1 MTAKLK
7 SLVQKTASVL
17 SKDKYFAL
25 LLLLALS
32 SVNLAAQQSVA
43 PVKVLLVTAHPD
55 DETLL
60 AATIYKITHELG
72 GIVDQ
77 VVITNGEGGY
87 SYSLL
92 SEPIYHLKL
101 ATEAVGREKLP
112 EIRKQELLNAGKIL
126 GVRNHYFLDQKD
138 LKFGLDIREPLDT
151 TWNVNWIRVRLQELL
166 VRNKYDYVLTLL
178 PDSSTHA
185 HHKAATVLALQAVEK
200 AIEKPVI
207 LAVSISNKGETV
219 KNFFRL
225 DNFPVTNVSQG
236 NYAFRI
242 DRTVG
247 FAPLN
252 ELNYKIIVNWVIAE
266 HKSQGTL
273 QNMTND
279 GDYEN
284 FWYFDLNGT
293 AKFEKT
299 KRFFDLLRSKVPD

>member
-7 SLVQKTASVL
+7 SLMQKPTSGLLKSGHFVL
-17 SKDKYFAL
+17 LFLVMLYPEII
-25 LLLLALS
+25 
-32 SVNLAAQQSVA
+32 VAQQSAV

-60 AATIYKITHELG
+60 ATTIYKITHELG

-92 SEPIYHLKL
+92 SEPIYKLKL
-101 ATEAVGREKLP
+101 STEAVGREKLP

-138 LKFGLDIREPLDT
+138 AKFGLDIKEPLDT
-151 TWNVNWIRVRLQELL
+151 TWNVNWISIRLQELL
-166 VRNKYDYVLTLL
+166 IKNKYDYVLTLL
-178 PDSSTHA
+178 PDSLTHA
-185 HHKAATVLALQAVEK
+185 HHKAATILALQAVDK
-200 AIEKPVI
+200 VKEKPVI
-207 LAVSISNKGETV
+207 LAVSTSNKGEAV
-219 KNFFRL
+219 KDFFRL
-225 DNFPVTNVSQG
+225 ANFPVSNISQG
-236 NYAFRI
+236 KYTFRI

-252 ELNYKIIVNWVIAE
+252 GLNYKIIVNWVIAE
-266 HKSQGTL
+266 HKSQGSL
-273 QNMTND
+273 QNMIND

>member
-1 MTAKLK
+1 MKDKLK
-7 SLVQKTASVL
+7 SLGQETAL
-17 SKDKYFAL
+17 DFSKWRYIAL
-25 LLLLALS
+25 LLLMALL
-32 SVNLAAQQSVA
+32 SVNLAAQQSAA

-60 AATIYKITHELG
+60 AATIYKITHESG

-101 ATEAVGREKLP
+101 STEAVGREKLP

-138 LKFGLDIREPLDT
+138 AKFGLDISEPLDT
-151 TWNVNWIRVRLQELL
+151 TWNVNWIAIRLQELL
-166 VRNKYDYVLTLL
+166 IRNKYDYILTLL
-178 PDSSTHA
+178 PDSTTHA

-200 AIEKPVI
+200 GKEKPVI
-207 LAVSISNKGETV
+207 LAVSTSNKGETV
-219 KNFFRL
+219 KDFFRL
-225 DNFPVTNVSQG
+225 EKYPLTKISKG
-236 NYAFRI
+236 KYSFRI
-242 DRTVG
+242 ERTTG

-252 ELNYKIIVNWVIAE
+252 KLNYKIIVNWVIAE
-266 HKSQGTL
+266 HKSQGSL

-284 FWYFDLNGT
+284 IWYFDLNGT

-299 KRFFDLLRSKVPD
+299 KQFFELLRSKVPD

>member
-1 MTAKLK
+1 MKFLIK
-7 SLVQKTASVL
+7 NIPFYILVLTLCQRNL
-17 SKDKYFAL
+17 S
-25 LLLLALS
+25 
-32 SVNLAAQQSVA
+32 AQQLVN
-43 PVKVLLVTAHPD
+43 PLKVLLITAHPD

-72 GIVDQ
+72 GIADQ

-87 SYSLL
+87 TYSLL

-101 ATEAVGREKLP
+101 ATEEVGREHLP

-126 GVRNHYFLDQKD
+126 GIRNHYFFDQKD
-138 LKFGLDIREPLDT
+138 ARFGLDIKEPLDT
-151 TWNVNWIRVRLQELL
+151 NWNIGWISSRLKEILTK
-166 VRNKYDYVLTLL
+166 NNYDYVFTLL

-185 HHKAATVLALQAVEK
+185 HHKAATVLALQAVESLK
-200 AIEKPVI
+200 ERPVI
-207 LAVSISNKGETV
+207 LAVATANKSEAVKDFFQLPGFPITKVSNGK
-219 KNFFRL
+219 
-225 DNFPVTNVSQG
+225 
-236 NYAFRI
+236 YAFQT

-252 ELNYKIIVNWVIAE
+252 QLNYKIIVNWVIAE

-273 QNMTND
+273 QNMVND

-293 AKFEKT
+293 EKYEQT
-299 KRFFDLLRSKVPD
+299 KRLFNMLKNCTLK

>member
-1 MTAKLK
+1 MIDKIK
-7 SLVQKTASVL
+7 SLGLKTISVL

-32 SVNLAAQQSVA
+32 SVNLGAQQSAA

-138 LKFGLDIREPLDT
+138 LKFGLDIREPFDT
-151 TWNVNWIRVRLQELL
+151 TWNVNWISIRLQELL

-185 HHKAATVLALQAVEK
+185 HHKAATVLALQAVDK
-200 AIEKPVI
+200 AKEKPVI
-207 LAVSISNKGETV
+207 LAVSTSNKGETV
-219 KNFFRL
+219 KDFFRL

-236 NYAFRI
+236 KQAFRI